1 MFCPGPLLAER
12 SGSKGSGLGADIFVR
27 KESNKSLHCPVRAGE
42 VEVLSTT
49 SSGGFKERWVPWVVF
64 EDV

>member
-27 KESNKSLHCPVRAGE
+27 KGGNKSLSCPVKAGE
-42 VEVLSTT
+42 VEVLPTT
-49 SSGGFKERWVPWVVF
+49 SSGGFKGRMVPWVVF
-64 EDV
+64 EEV